1 MFILSLA
8 QHIEKGD
15 HSHKVLHQHL
25 MVHLQTCPG
34 WICVVAFYSA
44 LHYVDAYLLK
54 KHGKQNE
61 NHEDQNNDVS
71 NLIQEIEV
79 EYLSLYNH
87 GRATR
92 YDKMRNL
99 PEVGDAKDA
108 VEKDLE
114 RIREY
119 LFGYI

>member
-1 MFILSLA
+1 MFFLSLA
-8 QHIEKGD
+8 QHIEKGNYN
-15 HSHKVLHQHL
+15 HRVLHQHL
-25 MVHLQTCPG
+25 MAHLETCPG

-54 KHGKQNE
+54 KHGKRNA
-61 NHEDQNNDVS
+61 NHENRNSDVS
-71 NLIQEIEV
+71 NFLRDIEV
-79 EYLSLYNH
+79 EYMSLYNH
-87 GRATR
+87 GKATR

-99 PEVGDAKDA
+99 PEVGDANYA

-119 LFGYI
+119 LLGQI